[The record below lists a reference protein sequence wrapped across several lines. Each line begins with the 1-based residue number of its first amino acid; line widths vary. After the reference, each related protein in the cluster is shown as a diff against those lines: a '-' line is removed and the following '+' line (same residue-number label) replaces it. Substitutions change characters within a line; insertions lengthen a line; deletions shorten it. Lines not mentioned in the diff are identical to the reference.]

1 MTYDLSWQELSL
13 NSATLL
19 LHQLKKIIIILIL
32 GGRKCKEAPRIM
44 LIQNHKYNNSSF
56 FKWQLFFAIKSP
68 YHTLSLHDK
77 DNYGEWT
84 MDNTLTNQNAT
95 TADEKVSV
103 VNLFKDETGCV

>member
-1 MTYDLSWQELSL
+1 
-13 NSATLL
+13 
-19 LHQLKKIIIILIL
+19 
-32 GGRKCKEAPRIM
+32 M

-103 VNLFKDETGCV
+103 VNLLVILFNLNSNKDETGGVYHYTNVLFFIE